1 MPCVKSYQ
9 PKPLNGRLPQPPAR
23 SALTSP
29 LIMPAQAST
38 YMSTNTQQAATI
50 QREILCLD
58 ATFCRAL
65 RSRRSAPTLS
75 IAPLPPICY
84 AASMAESERRVK
96 REIGRTRSGP
106 HQRHQVEGDAMS
118 TSSAGAGNLWPAE
131 VIHVNEDGW
140 VLVNRG
146 RAHGVVPGLRLLVVG
161 TGIRALRIRR
171 TYEELDVLYV
181 EETCA
186 VAVATRAPAARR
198 PKFYRGP
205 DGELL
210 VWVPLPE
217 GWTYPHPGTDDTPA
231 DDTDD
236 SDDDQD
242 ADEQEDQDD

>member
-1 MPCVKSYQ
+1 M
-9 PKPLNGRLPQPPAR
+9 
-23 SALTSP
+23 SA
-29 LIMPAQAST
+29 
-38 YMSTNTQQAATI
+38 
-50 QREILCLD
+50 
-58 ATFCRAL
+58 
-65 RSRRSAPTLS
+65 
-75 IAPLPPICY
+75 
-84 AASMAESERRVK
+84 
-96 REIGRTRSGP
+96 
-106 HQRHQVEGDAMS
+106 
-118 TSSAGAGNLWPAE
+118 SSAGAGNLWPAE

-161 TGIRALRIRR
+161 TGIRELRNVMVASDDQPLALRIRR

-217 GWTYPHPGTDDTPA
+217 GWTYPHPGTDDTVA
-231 DDTDD
+231 DDADNTDD
-236 SDDDQD
+236 VHDKQDDTVDEDSDNETGDDDLPD
-242 ADEQEDQDD
+242 APPEVGEQDDERWEEALPLNGVSVGDLVVPAIPAAGASATNPTGAAPTPAASGDPTTPNPFEAGRDYGWMKPED

>member
-1 MPCVKSYQ
+1 
-9 PKPLNGRLPQPPAR
+9 
-23 SALTSP
+23 
-29 LIMPAQAST
+29 
-38 YMSTNTQQAATI
+38 
-50 QREILCLD
+50 
-58 ATFCRAL
+58 
-65 RSRRSAPTLS
+65 
-75 IAPLPPICY
+75 
-84 AASMAESERRVK
+84 
-96 REIGRTRSGP
+96 
-106 HQRHQVEGDAMS
+106 MS

-161 TGIRALRIRR
+161 TGIRELRNVMVAGDDQPLALRIRR

-217 GWTYPHPGTDDTPA
+217 GWTYPHPGTADDADNSDNADDQDTSDQNEQDDA

-236 SDDDQD
+236 DDMPD
-242 ADEQEDQDD
+242 APPEVGEQDDERWEEALPLNGVSVGDLVVPAIPAAGASATNPAASATNPAASGNSTTPNPFEAGRDYGWMKPEQ

>member
-1 MPCVKSYQ
+1 
-9 PKPLNGRLPQPPAR
+9 
-23 SALTSP
+23 
-29 LIMPAQAST
+29 
-38 YMSTNTQQAATI
+38 
-50 QREILCLD
+50 
-58 ATFCRAL
+58 
-65 RSRRSAPTLS
+65 
-75 IAPLPPICY
+75 
-84 AASMAESERRVK
+84 
-96 REIGRTRSGP
+96 
-106 HQRHQVEGDAMS
+106 MS

-161 TGIRALRIRR
+161 TGIRELRNVMVASDDQPLALRIRR

-242 ADEQEDQDD
+242 ADEQEDQDDADDTDDETPDAPPEVGEQDDERWEEALPLNGVGVGDLVVPAIPAASASATNPTGAATPSTASGDPAAPNPFEAGRDYGWMKQES